1 MFTSENIKRKSFTI
15 VKEKHSTRLTAR
27 WLSNGLFVFTVE
39 SHG

>member
-15 VKEKHSTRLTAR
+15 VKEKHSTHLKDLRL
-27 WLSNGLFVFTVE
+27 SFGLFVFTVT